1 MSASTTT
8 KDSIGRNN
16 YENLM
21 RMIGEFFGYAK
32 WLAYSDAEIF
42 VPGLNWNQSSLEGSF
57 SRARGMN
64 IDQRNIYGGGILQ
77 QNVST
82 SLAADNK
89 KAKYS
94 SYPATMIRYEINS
107 SNCTEK
113 RIGKNNV
120 HFRALINKIIQQ
132 VHLSNHHSNET
143 HFPTNR
149 I

>member
-1 MSASTTT
+1 
-8 KDSIGRNN
+8 
-16 YENLM
+16 
-21 RMIGEFFGYAK
+21 
-32 WLAYSDAEIF
+32 
-42 VPGLNWNQSSLEGSF
+42 
-57 SRARGMN
+57 MN

-77 QNVST
+77 QNVSI